1 MKETDDTKNI
11 TSIEEKELQDYL
23 RGSDNVTATYQSL
36 QAEHALQ
43 NEKPSAALD
52 ESILQAARDS
62 VAGKAAQKKGVPRQ
76 AYSIAASVCVAVLA
90 VSLFLNNETELTG
103 ADLEA
108 LSIPLS
114 DAPVAEIMNAE
125 VAPLTD
131 QNAASA
137 DMFSEQLEPVAS
149 RIATPALELEAEGL
163 EAAALSNA
171 IELRLE
177 ATTEQAE
184 RAAGLSQEE
193 LLERST
199 TVVVATEENIASPF
213 VYRQNVDSW
222 LLEIQRL
229 TDINNEVV
237 LAEERRLFAERY
249 PDMDIDSALIEIQLS
264 N

>member
-62 VAGKAAQKKGVPRQ
+62 VAGKAAQKKSVPRQ

-149 RIATPALELEAEGL
+149 RIATPALEL